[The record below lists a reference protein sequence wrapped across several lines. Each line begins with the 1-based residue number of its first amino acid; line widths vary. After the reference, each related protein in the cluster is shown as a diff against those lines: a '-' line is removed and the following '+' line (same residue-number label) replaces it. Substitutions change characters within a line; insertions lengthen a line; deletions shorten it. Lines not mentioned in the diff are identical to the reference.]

1 MTSGISGK
9 KEKLFF
15 APGCALMIYKPELA
29 YKIHSLL
36 NENLGNVDMLIT
48 CCQHEPNLPE
58 NSKVINVCPGCDMR
72 FGKNF
77 SGVSTISLWEVINEN
92 SFLNLPDYKGRRMS
106 IIDACPTRDEDRVQ
120 DSIRNLLLKMNI
132 RLVEPKNTRKESTCC
147 GDVYYGSM
155 PTAKVIGLMTEKA
168 MEMPANDIVVHCV
181 SCIMAVLNGGKNP
194 QYVADLIF
202 NEETHPNSI
211 DLDKWHKEL
220 KEFIE
225 AH

>member
-1 MTSGISGK
+1 MISGIKGK

-15 APGCALMIYKPELA
+15 APGCALMLYKPELA
-29 YKIHSLL
+29 YKIHLML
-36 NENLGNVDMLIT
+36 NEKVGDVEILMT

-58 NSKVINVCPGCDMR
+58 NSIVINVCPGCDMR
-72 FGKNF
+72 YGKNYR
-77 SGVSTISLWEVINEN
+77 GVSTISLWEVINEN
-92 SFLNLPDYKGRRMS
+92 RFLHLPDYKGLSMS
-106 IIDACPTRDEDRVQ
+106 IIDACPTRDEERVHN
-120 DSIRNLLLKMNI
+120 SIRELLSKMNI
-132 RLVEPKNTRKESTCC
+132 RLVEPKNTRRESTCC

-155 PTAKVIGLMTEKA
+155 PTAKVKGLMTEKA

-194 QYVADLIF
+194 QYIADLIF
-202 NEETHPNSI
+202 NEETHPKSI

>member
-1 MTSGISGK
+1 
-9 KEKLFF
+9 
-15 APGCALMIYKPELA
+15 
-29 YKIHSLL
+29 
-36 NENLGNVDMLIT
+36 
-48 CCQHEPNLPE
+48 
-58 NSKVINVCPGCDMR
+58 
-72 FGKNF
+72 
-77 SGVSTISLWEVINEN
+77 
-92 SFLNLPDYKGRRMS
+92 MS
-106 IIDACPTRDEDRVQ
+106 IIDACPTRDEDRVHN
-120 DSIRNLLLKMNI
+120 SIRSLLLKMNI
-132 RLVEPKNTRKESTCC
+132 RLVEPKNTRRESTCC

-155 PTAKVIGLMTEKA
+155 PTAKVKGLMIEKA

-202 NEETHPNSI
+202 NEETHPKSI

>member
-1 MTSGISGK
+1 M
-9 KEKLFF
+9 L
-15 APGCALMIYKPELA
+15 YKPELA
-29 YKIHSLL
+29 FKIHTLL
-36 NENLGNVDMLIT
+36 NEKLGDTDMLLT

-72 FGKNF
+72 FGKNYR
-77 SGVSTISLWEVINEN
+77 GVSTISLWEVINEN
-92 SFLNLPDYKGRRMS
+92 SLLNLPDYKGRSMS
-106 IIDACPTRDEDRVQ
+106 IIDACPTRDEDRVHN
-120 DSIRNLLLKMNI
+120 SIRDLLSKMNI
-132 RLVEPKNTRKESTCC
+132 RLVEPKNTRRESTCC

-155 PTAKVIGLMTEKA
+155 PTEKVKGLMTEKA

-194 QYVADLIF
+194 QYIADLLF
-202 NEETHPNSI
+202 NEETHPKSI

>member
-1 MTSGISGK
+1 M
-9 KEKLFF
+9 
-15 APGCALMIYKPELA
+15 
-29 YKIHSLL
+29 
-36 NENLGNVDMLIT
+36 T

-72 FGKNF
+72 FAKNYR
-77 SGVSTISLWEVINEN
+77 GVSTISLWEIINEN
-92 SFLNLPDYKGRRMS
+92 SLLHLPDYKGLSMS
-106 IIDACPTRDEDRVQ
+106 IIDACPTRDEDRVHN
-120 DSIRNLLLKMNI
+120 SIRSLLLKMNI
-132 RLVEPKNTRKESTCC
+132 RLVEPKNTRRESTCC

-155 PTAKVIGLMTEKA
+155 PTAKVKGLMIEKA

-194 QYVADLIF
+194 QYIADLIF

-211 DLDKWHKEL
+211 DLDEWHKEL

>member
-1 MTSGISGK
+1 MTSGIQGK
-9 KEKLFF
+9 TEKLFF
-15 APGCALMIYKPELA
+15 APGCALMLYKPELA
-29 YKIHSLL
+29 FKIHTLL
-36 NENLGNVDMLIT
+36 NEKLGDTDMLLT

-72 FGKNF
+72 FGKNYR
-77 SGVSTISLWEVINEN
+77 GVSTISLWEVINEN
-92 SFLNLPDYKGRRMS
+92 SLLNLPDYKGRSMS
-106 IIDACPTRDEDRVQ
+106 IIDACPTRDEDRVHN
-120 DSIRNLLLKMNI
+120 SIRDLLSKMNI
-132 RLVEPKNTRKESTCC
+132 RLVEPKNTRRESTCC

-155 PTAKVIGLMTEKA
+155 PTEKVKGLMTEKA

-194 QYVADLIF
+194 QYIADLLF
-202 NEETHPNSI
+202 NEETHPKSI

>member
-1 MTSGISGK
+1 MISGIRGK
-9 KEKLFF
+9 KEKFIF

-29 YKIHSLL
+29 EKIHQLL
-36 NENLGNVDMLIT
+36 NENLGKMEMLMT

-72 FGKNF
+72 FGKNYR
-77 SGVSTISLWEVINEN
+77 GISTISLWEVINEN
-92 SFLNLPDYKGRRMS
+92 SLLNLPDYKGRSMS
-106 IIDACPTRDEDRVQ
+106 IIDACPTRDEDRVHN
-120 DSIRNLLLKMNI
+120 SIRGLLSKMNI
-132 RLVEPKNTRKESTCC
+132 RLVEPKNTRRESTCC

-155 PTAKVIGLMTEKA
+155 PTEKVKGLMIEKA
-168 MEMPANDIVVHCV
+168 MEMPGNDIVVHCV
-181 SCIMAVLNGGKNP
+181 FCIMAVLNGGKNP
-194 QYVADLIF
+194 QYLADLIF
-202 NEETHPNSI
+202 NEETYPKSI

>member
-1 MTSGISGK
+1 MSTGNKGE

-15 APGCALMIYKPELA
+15 APGCALMLYKPELA
-29 YKIHSLL
+29 YKIHLLL
-36 NENLGNVDMLIT
+36 NEKLGDVELLMT

-72 FGKNF
+72 FAKNYR
-77 SGVSTISLWEVINEN
+77 GVSTISLWEIINEN
-92 SFLNLPDYKGRRMS
+92 SFLHLPDYKGLRMS
-106 IIDACPTRDEDRVQ
+106 IIDACPTRDEDRVHN
-120 DSIRNLLLKMNI
+120 SIRSLLSKMNI

-155 PTAKVIGLMTEKA
+155 PTAKVKGLMTEKA
-168 MEMPANDIVVHCV
+168 MEMPADDIVVHCV

-194 QYVADLIF
+194 QYIADLIF
-202 NEETHPNSI
+202 NEETHPTSI

>member
-1 MTSGISGK
+1 MTSGIQGK
-9 KEKLFF
+9 TEKLFF
-15 APGCALMIYKPELA
+15 APGCALMLYKPELA
-29 YKIHSLL
+29 FKIHTLL
-36 NENLGNVDMLIT
+36 NEKLGDTDMLLT

-72 FGKNF
+72 FGKNYR
-77 SGVSTISLWEVINEN
+77 GVSTISLWEVINEN
-92 SFLNLPDYKGRRMS
+92 SLLNLPDYKGRSMS
-106 IIDACPTRDEDRVQ
+106 IIDACPTRDEDRVHN
-120 DSIRNLLLKMNI
+120 SIRDLLSKMNI
-132 RLVEPKNTRKESTCC
+132 RLVEPKNTRRESTCC

-155 PTAKVIGLMTEKA
+155 PTEKVKGLMTEKA

-194 QYVADLIF
+194 QYLADLLF
-202 NEETHPNSI
+202 NEETHPKSI

>member
-1 MTSGISGK
+1 MISRLMGK
-9 KEKLFF
+9 KEKLIF

-36 NENLGNVDMLIT
+36 NDNLGDVDMLLT

-72 FGKNF
+72 FGKNYR
-77 SGVSTISLWEVINEN
+77 GVSTISLWEVINEN
-92 SFLNLPDYKGRRMS
+92 SFLKLPDYKGRRMS

-155 PTAKVIGLMTEKA
+155 PTAKVKSLMTEKA

-194 QYVADLIF
+194 QYIADLIF
-202 NEETHPNSI
+202 NEETHSNNI
-211 DLDKWHKEL
+211 DLDQWHKEL

>member
-1 MTSGISGK
+1 LK
-9 KEKLFF
+9 
-15 APGCALMIYKPELA
+15 
-29 YKIHSLL
+29 
-36 NENLGNVDMLIT
+36 
-48 CCQHEPNLPE
+48 
-58 NSKVINVCPGCDMR
+58 
-72 FGKNF
+72 
-77 SGVSTISLWEVINEN
+77 
-92 SFLNLPDYKGRRMS
+92 LPDYKGRRMS

-120 DSIRNLLLKMNI
+120 DSIRNLLLTMNI

-155 PTAKVIGLMTEKA
+155 PTAKVKGLMTEKA

-194 QYVADLIF
+194 QYIADLIF
-202 NEETHPNSI
+202 NEETHSNNI
-211 DLDKWHKEL
+211 DLDQWHKEL

>member
-1 MTSGISGK
+1 MTSGIQGK
-9 KEKLFF
+9 TEKLFF
-15 APGCALMIYKPELA
+15 APGCALMLYKPELA
-29 YKIHSLL
+29 FKIHTLL
-36 NENLGNVDMLIT
+36 NEKLGDTDMLLT

-72 FGKNF
+72 FGKNYR
-77 SGVSTISLWEVINEN
+77 GVSTISLWEVINEN
-92 SFLNLPDYKGRRMS
+92 SLLNLPDYKGRSMS
-106 IIDACPTRDEDRVQ
+106 IIDACPTRDEDRVHN
-120 DSIRNLLLKMNI
+120 SIRDLLSKMNI
-132 RLVEPKNTRKESTCC
+132 RLVEPKNTRRESTCC

-155 PTAKVIGLMTEKA
+155 PTAKVKGLMTEKA

-181 SCIMAVLNGGKNP
+181 TCIMAVLNGGKNP
-194 QYVADLIF
+194 QYLADLLF
-202 NEETHPNSI
+202 NEETHPKSI

>member
-1 MTSGISGK
+1 M
-9 KEKLFF
+9 L
-15 APGCALMIYKPELA
+15 YKPELA
-29 YKIHSLL
+29 FKIHTLL
-36 NENLGNVDMLIT
+36 NEKLGDTDMLLT

-72 FGKNF
+72 FGKNYR
-77 SGVSTISLWEVINEN
+77 GVSTISLWEVINEN
-92 SFLNLPDYKGRRMS
+92 SLLNLPDYKGRSMS
-106 IIDACPTRDEDRVQ
+106 IIDACPTRDEDRVHN
-120 DSIRNLLLKMNI
+120 SIRDLLSKMNI
-132 RLVEPKNTRKESTCC
+132 RLVEPKNTRRESTCC

-155 PTAKVIGLMTEKA
+155 PTAKVKGLMTEKA

-194 QYVADLIF
+194 QYIADLLF
-202 NEETHPNSI
+202 NEETHPKSI